1 MDSGDSGEVRIST
14 GTDKYYAAPHDDRL
28 DKSQS
33 NLPTGVREGVEEG
46 SRLRFRID
54 DKLIDPSIPKE
65 PVKPKSNDITEVQPK
80 EIVVPKQ
87 KDAIETKQKDSSEA
101 KNKDSKQS
109 NPQESVETKPKESTE
124 VKPKET
130 KPKDS
135 TEVKP
140 KEEPKE
146 TKPKDS
152 TEVKPDE
159 LKKSGN
165 TGNIEQK
172 PATKETDKV
181 TAKESNS
188 ILLLR
193 KE

>member
-33 NLPTGVREGVEEG
+33 NLPAGVREGVEER
-46 SRLRFRID
+46 SRFGFRID
-54 DKLIDPSIPKE
+54 DKLVDPSIPKE
-65 PVKPKSNDITEVQPK
+65 AVKPKSNDITEVQPK
-80 EIVVPKQ
+80 EIVEPKQ

-124 VKPKET
+124 VKPKDT

-152 TEVKPDE
+152 TELKPDE

-165 TGNIEQK
+165 TGNNEQK

-181 TAKESNS
+181 TAK
-188 ILLLR
+188 
-193 KE
+193 